1 MEQLL
6 FVLLGFTLTPFFCVV
21 LLIVVP
27 GCFGLSLGLRHLY
40 INFLLWMFELGN
52 KISQTPSPTKTT
64 VPAINLGAGDEEDD
78 EDEREKEDPQSQK
91 IFVPNV
97 TNANVLI
104 RKESTKHLADGIKP
118 RVTNGQLTYRQ
129 SAEEFRLSDVCY
141 FAKKGVEAIIDDEVT
156 KRFTAEE
163 LPSWNLLTRTSMRY
177 HYINIHLTLLW
188 VAGFAF
194 RYLVLL
200 PVRLAV
206 TSICMLYLLV
216 SSAFLGYFPDSRF
229 KQILNKY
236 SSLTLHRMFCRCFSA
251 IITFHN
257 KENRAK
263 GGICVANH
271 TSPIDIAILSFDN
284 VYAFIGQLH
293 TGFTGMVQRAMSR
306 TGTDHIWFERSEVRD
321 RKKVTQRLREH
332 VNDPNKLPILIFPEG
347 TCINNTSVMQFKKGS
362 FEVGGMVYP
371 VAIKYNSNF
380 GDPFW
385 NSSKYSMVRYLLM
398 MMTSWAIVCDV
409 WYLPPMVKG
418 EDEDAVEFANRV
430 KSAIA
435 KQGGLLDLTWDGQLK
450 RTRVKSIYKA
460 KEQEE
465 YSKMIKT
472 D

>member
-6 FVLLGFTLTPFFCVV
+6 LVILGVTLTPFMFLV

-40 INFLLWMFELGN
+40 INFLLRMFELGN
-52 KISQTPSPTKTT
+52 KISQTPTAKETHFDF
-64 VPAINLGAGDEEDD
+64 GDEEENDD
-78 EDEREKEDPQSQK
+78 EVEKSDDEKTV
-91 IFVPNV
+91 VPNV
-97 TNANVLI
+97 NSANELI
-104 RKESTKHLADGIKP
+104 HKESTKHLAHGIKQ
-118 RVTNGQLTYRQ
+118 RVTNGKLNW
-129 SAEEFRLSDVCY
+129 SPEEFQLSDVCY
-141 FAKKGVEAIIDDEVT
+141 FTKKGVEAIIDDEVT

-177 HYINIHLTLLW
+177 QYLNIRLTLLW
-188 VAGFAF
+188 MAGFVF
-194 RYLVLL
+194 RYFLLL

-206 TSICMLYLLV
+206 TIICMLYLLV
-216 SSAFLGYFPDSRF
+216 SSAFLGYLPDSRL
-229 KQILNKY
+229 KQIVNKY

-293 TGFTGMVQRAMSR
+293 SGFMGMVQRAMSR
-306 TGTDHIWFERSEVRD
+306 TGTDHIWFERSEMRD
-321 RKKVTQRLREH
+321 RKKVTERLREH

-362 FEVGGMVYP
+362 FEVGGTIWP

-398 MMTSWAIVCDV
+398 MLTSWAIVCDV
-409 WYLPPMVKG
+409 WYLPPMVRG
-418 EDEDAVEFANRV
+418 EDEESIDFANRV
-430 KSAIA
+430 KAAIA

>member
-6 FVLLGFTLTPFFCVV
+6 FVILGLFLTPFSCLVM
-21 LLIVVP
+21 LIVLP
-27 GCFGLSLGLRHLY
+27 GCFGISLGIRHFY
-40 INFLLWMFELGN
+40 INFLLRMFELGYQIGQ
-52 KISQTPSPTKTT
+52 KPESDSELIDQG
-64 VPAINLGAGDEEDD
+64 VGHEDDDEEEKRDD
-78 EDEREKEDPQSQK
+78 EK
-91 IFVPNV
+91 IFVPNASS
-97 TNANVLI
+97 ANVLI
-104 RKESTKHLADGIKP
+104 VKDSTKHLADGVKSVVNQTVERIGKE
-118 RVTNGQLTYRQ
+118 NFQ
-129 SAEEFRLSDVCY
+129 FSDVFY
-141 FAKKGVEAIIDDEVT
+141 FCKKGVEAIIEDEVT

-163 LPSWNLLTRTSMRY
+163 LPSWNLLTRTSMQY
-177 HYINIHLTLLW
+177 QYLNIRLTLLW
-188 VAGFAF
+188 MAAFFF
-194 RYLVLL
+194 RYMVLL

-206 TSICMLYLLV
+206 TSICMVYLLV
-216 SSAFLGYFPDSRF
+216 SSAFIGYLPDSRF

-257 KENRAK
+257 RENRAK

-271 TSPIDIAILSFDN
+271 TSPIDIAILSSDN

-293 TGFTGMVQRAMSR
+293 TAFMGMLQRAMSR
-306 TGTDHIWFERSEVRD
+306 TGTDHIWFERSEMRD
-321 RKKVTQRLREH
+321 RMKVTQRLKEH
-332 VNDPNKLPILIFPEG
+332 VDDPHKLPILIFPEG

-362 FEVGGMVYP
+362 FEIGGTIYP
-371 VAIKYNSNF
+371 VAIKYNSSF

-418 EDEDAVEFANRV
+418 EDEEAIEFANRV
-430 KSAIA
+430 KAAIA

-450 RTRVKSIYKA
+450 RTRVKSIFKA

-465 YSKMIKT
+465 YSKIIKT